1 MSVTSGFNST
11 PAGQI
16 VELLQRQGSLSVK
29 EIEAALGVTTTAVRQ
44 QIANLIAEG
53 LVTSRIVREGVGR
66 PHFVYSLTDKARSL
80 FACYCDDLALSLYEE
95 LVKEIGPSK
104 VNALLERVGRR
115 IAEQYAGQ
123 LKSTALQERVTDFAR
138 LLEAKGIMSDVSP
151 MADGLILKAY
161 NCPYYELAVE
171 HREICSMEQGMM
183 SRVLEADVAL
193 THCMHDGHQG
203 CQFVVRAFPTPGQL
217 VSG

>member
-1 MSVTSGFNST
+1 MSVTPGFSST

-29 EIEAALGVTTTAVRQ
+29 DIEAALGVTTTAVRQ

-171 HREICSMEQGMM
+171 HREICSMEQEMM

-203 CQFVVRAFPTPGQL
+203 CQFVVRAFPAPDQMA
-217 VSG
+217 SG